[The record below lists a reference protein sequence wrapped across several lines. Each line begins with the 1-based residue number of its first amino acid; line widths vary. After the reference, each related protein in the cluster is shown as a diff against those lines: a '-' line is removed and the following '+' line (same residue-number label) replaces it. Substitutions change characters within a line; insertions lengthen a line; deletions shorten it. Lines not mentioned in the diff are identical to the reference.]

1 MSAPTS
7 ASAGPAGASNRF
19 GIGQAVRRVEDRR
32 FVTGQGRYVDD
43 ITIPRCAYGYVVRSP
58 HAHARIL
65 AREVDAARQAPGVLC
80 VLTGQDVAA
89 EGLAGFTASAM
100 PEDLGAPPGHRTF
113 RAVLA
118 TDKARFAGEAVAF
131 IVADT
136 PAHAVD
142 AAELVDIDYEP
153 LPAVTRPDE
162 AAAAA
167 GSFVH
172 EDCPGGNIAWGLM
185 FGDPAATDAAFAT
198 APHQVALRLDNSRL
212 SANPIEPRGC
222 IGEYDAASRSYT
234 LHTSTQNPHGVRQ
247 EVCGVLGITETRL
260 RVIGPDVG
268 GGFGMKADAYPED
281 ALVLWA
287 ARKCGRPVK
296 WIATRSEGLLSD
308 TGGRDQVVDGELA
321 FDGHGKILAIR
332 ASAVQAV
339 GAYIAP
345 AGLVPSIFSLRFIPG
360 AYDVTAAHLVTR
372 GVFTNT
378 SPLGPYRGAGRPE
391 ATYVIERLLDE
402 AALILGLD
410 RAEIRRRNFIPAGAL
425 PYSTV
430 TGYSYDSGDFHRVLD
445 RCVRLADWAG
455 FPARRAASE
464 AAGQRRGRGIA
475 YFIEQGGVFNDRMEL
490 RFDPGGT
497 VTIVAGTFSHGQG
510 HETTYAQLV
519 SDWLGVPFGDIR
531 FIQGDTDKVPFG
543 RGTYAARSSMVGG
556 SALRR
561 AADAIIDRARPMAAA
576 LMEASPDDLKFADG
590 KFSVAG
596 DPASGITLTEV
607 ARAFYYPRGI
617 TDAFGVG
624 LEGTGT
630 WSTERENFPN
640 GCHVCE
646 VEVDTETGEV
656 VIDRY
661 TLVDDI
667 GVVINPMIAEG
678 QLHGGLAQG
687 LGQALLE
694 QQVYDRESG
703 QLVSGSLGDYGIPR
717 IGFMPPVQSAFEC
730 TPCLTNPLG
739 VKGVGEG
746 ATIGAPPAVISAV
759 LDALRPLGVTHLDM
773 PATPDRV
780 WQAIQD
786 AAAAAAGQGE

>member
-1 MSAPTS
+1 
-7 ASAGPAGASNRF
+7 
-19 GIGQAVRRVEDRR
+19 
-32 FVTGQGRYVDD
+32 
-43 ITIPRCAYGYVVRSP
+43 
-58 HAHARIL
+58 
-65 AREVDAARQAPGVLC
+65 
-80 VLTGQDVAA
+80 
-89 EGLAGFTASAM
+89 M

-113 RAVLA
+113 RPILA
-118 TDKARFAGEAVAF
+118 TGKARFVGEAVAF
-131 IVADT
+131 VVADT
-136 PAHAVD
+136 PAHAAD

-153 LPAVTRPDE
+153 LPAVVRPDD
-162 AAAAA
+162 AAKAQDN
-167 GSFVH
+167 FLH
-172 EDCPGGNIAWGLM
+172 EDCPRGNIAWGLM
-185 FGDPAATDAAFAT
+185 FGDSAAADAAFAA
-198 APHQVALRLDNSRL
+198 APHQVALLLENTRL

-222 IGEYDAASRSYT
+222 LGEHDIASGTYT

-247 EVCGVLGITETRL
+247 EVCGVLNIAETRL
-260 RVIGPDVG
+260 RVVGPDVG

-281 ALVLWA
+281 VLVLWA
-287 ARKCGRPVK
+287 SRECGRPVK
-296 WIATRSEGLLSD
+296 WISTRSEALLSD
-308 TGGRDQVVDGELA
+308 TGGRDQVVRGQLA
-321 FDGHGKILAIR
+321 FDEQGKILAIR

-345 AGLVPSIFSLRFIPG
+345 AGLVPSIFSLRFIPS
-360 AYDVTAAHLVTR
+360 AYDVRAAHLVTQ

-391 ATYVIERLLDE
+391 ATYLIERLVDE
-402 AALILGLD
+402 AARVLDLD
-410 RAEIRRRNFIPAGAL
+410 RAEIRRRNLIPAGAL
-425 PYSTV
+425 PYATV
-430 TGYSYDSGDFHRVLD
+430 TGYSYDSGDFRRVLD
-445 RCVRLADWAG
+445 RCVQMADWDG
-455 FPARRAASE
+455 FEARRAASE
-464 AAGQRRGRGIA
+464 SAGRRRGRGIA

-510 HETTYAQLV
+510 HETTYAQMV
-519 SDWLGVPFGDIR
+519 SEWLGVPFEDIR

-590 KFSVAG
+590 KFTVTG
-596 DPASGITLTEV
+596 DPATGLPLTDV

-617 TDAFGVG
+617 TDVFGVG
-624 LEGTGT
+624 LEASGT

-640 GCHVCE
+640 GCHACE

-656 VIDRY
+656 TIDRY

-687 LGQALLE
+687 LGQALIE

-703 QLVSGSLGDYGIPR
+703 QLLSGSIGDYGVPR
-717 IGFMPPVQSAFEC
+717 IGFMPPVQSAFES

-786 AAAAAAGQGE
+786 AAMAAAGKGE

>member
-1 MSAPTS
+1 
-7 ASAGPAGASNRF
+7 
-19 GIGQAVRRVEDRR
+19 
-32 FVTGQGRYVDD
+32 
-43 ITIPRCAYGYVVRSP
+43 VVRSP
-58 HAHARIL
+58 FAHARIL
-65 AREVDAARQAPGVLC
+65 SRDVSQARRAPGVLC
-80 VLTGQDVAA
+80 VLTGEDVAA
-89 EGLAGFTASAM
+89 GKLSGFTASAM

-113 RAVLA
+113 RPVLA
-118 TDKARFAGEAVAF
+118 TDKVRFAGEGVAF

-136 PAHAVD
+136 PGYAAD
-142 AAELVDIDYEP
+142 AAELVEIDYEP
-153 LPAVTRPDE
+153 LPAVVRPDE
-162 AAAAA
+162 AASARD
-167 GSFVH
+167 SFVH
-172 EDCPGGNIAWGLM
+172 EDCPGGNVAWGLM
-185 FGDPAATDAAFAT
+185 FGDQAAADAAFAA
-198 APHQVALRLDNSRL
+198 APHRVALRLDNSRL
-212 SANPIEPRGC
+212 SASPIEPRGC
-222 IGEYDAASRSYT
+222 VGEYDPAGGCYT
-234 LHTSTQNPHGVRQ
+234 LYTSTQNPHGVRQ
-247 EVCGVLGITETRL
+247 EVAGVLGVTETRL

-287 ARKCGRPVK
+287 SRACGRPVK
-296 WIATRSEGLLSD
+296 WIATRSEALLSD
-308 TGGRDQVVDGELA
+308 TGGRDQIVDGELA
-321 FDGHGKILAIR
+321 FDGQGKILAIR
-332 ASAVQAV
+332 ASAVHAV

-391 ATYVIERLLDE
+391 ATYLIERLLDE
-402 AALILGLD
+402 AALLLGLD
-410 RAEIRRRNFIPAGAL
+410 RAEIRRRNLIPCSAL
-425 PYSTV
+425 PYRTV
-430 TGYSYDSGDFHRVLD
+430 TGYAYDSGDFRRVLD
-445 RCVRLADWAG
+445 RCVTMADWDG
-455 FPARRAASE
+455 FDQRRSASE
-464 AAGQRRGRGIA
+464 AAGLRRGRGIA

-510 HETTYAQLV
+510 HETTYAQMV
-519 SDWLGVPFGDIR
+519 SEWLGVPFTDIR

-561 AADAIIDRARPMAAA
+561 AADAVIERAAGMAAA
-576 LMEASPDDLKFADG
+576 LMEVSADDLEFADG
-590 KFSVAG
+590 RFTVRG
-596 DPASGITLTEV
+596 DEAAGITLTEV
-607 ARAFYYPRGI
+607 ARAFYYPMGI

-624 LEGTGT
+624 LDGSGT

-640 GCHVCE
+640 GCHICE

-656 VIDRY
+656 TIDRY

-667 GVVINPMIAEG
+667 GTVINPMIAEG
-678 QLHGGLAQG
+678 QVHGGLAQG
-687 LGQALLE
+687 LSQALLE
-694 QQVYDRESG
+694 QQVYETGSG
-703 QLVSGSLGDYGIPR
+703 QLLTGSFGDYGMPR
-717 IGFMPPVQSAFEC
+717 IGFMPAAVTSAFESV
-730 TPCLTNPLG
+730 PCLTNPLG

-780 WQAIQD
+780 WQAIQG
-786 AAAAAAGQGE
+786 AQR

>member
-1 MSAPTS
+1 MS
-7 ASAGPAGASNRF
+7 ASASSPAMRF

-32 FVTGQGRYVDD
+32 FVTGHGRYVDD
-43 ITIPRCAYGYVVRSP
+43 ITVPHGAYGYVVRSP
-58 HAHARIL
+58 VAHARIL
-65 AREVDAARQAPGVLC
+65 SCDVGQARQAPGVLC
-80 VLTGQDVAA
+80 VLTGEDVAA
-89 EGLAGFTASAM
+89 AGLGGFTASAM

-113 RAVLA
+113 RPVLA
-118 TDKARFAGEAVAF
+118 VGKVRFAGEGVAF
-131 IVADT
+131 VVADT
-136 PAHAVD
+136 PARAAD
-142 AAELVDIDYEP
+142 AAELVEVDYDP
-153 LPAVTRPDE
+153 LPAVVRPDE
-162 AAAAA
+162 AAAARD
-167 GSFVH
+167 SFVH
-172 EDCPGGNIAWGLM
+172 EDCPGGNVAWGLM
-185 FGDPAATDAAFAT
+185 FGDAEATDTAFAK
-198 APHQVALRLDNSRL
+198 APHRVAVRLDNSRL

-222 IGEYDAASRSYT
+222 IGEYHAASGSYT

-247 EVCGVLGITETRL
+247 EVAGVLGITETRL

-268 GGFGMKADAYPED
+268 GGFGMKSDAYPED

-287 ARKCGRPVK
+287 SRRCDRPVK
-296 WIATRSEGLLSD
+296 WIATRSEALLSD
-308 TGGRDQVVDGELA
+308 NGGRDQVVDGELA
-321 FDGHGKILAIR
+321 VDDQGKILAIR
-332 ASAVQAV
+332 ASAVHAI

-391 ATYVIERLLDE
+391 ATYLIERLLDK
-402 AALILGLD
+402 AAAVLNLD
-410 RAEIRRRNFIPAGAL
+410 RAEIRRRNLIPASAL
-425 PYSTV
+425 PYHTV
-430 TGYSYDSGDFHRVLD
+430 TGYAYDSGDFRAVLD
-445 RCVRLADWAG
+445 RCLKMADWDG
-455 FPARRAASE
+455 FAARQAASE
-464 AAGQRRGRGIA
+464 AAGLRRGRGIA

-510 HETTYAQLV
+510 HETTYAQMV
-519 SDWLGVPFGDIR
+519 SEWLGVPFTDIR
-531 FIQGDTDKVPFG
+531 FVQGDTDMVPFG

-561 AADAIIDRARPMAAA
+561 AADSVIERARGMAAA
-576 LMEASPDDLKFADG
+576 LMEVSPGDLEFADG
-590 KFSVAG
+590 RFTVRGDDTAG
-596 DPASGITLTEV
+596 IGLTEV

-624 LEGTGT
+624 LEGSGT

-646 VEVDTETGEV
+646 AEVDTETGEV
-656 VIDRY
+656 RIDRY
-661 TLVDDI
+661 AMVDDI

-687 LGQALLE
+687 LAQALLE
-694 QQVYDRESG
+694 QQVYEPGSG
-703 QLVSGSLGDYGIPR
+703 QLVSGSIGDYGMPR
-717 IGFMPPVQSAFEC
+717 IGFMPPAGGLVSAFES
-730 TPCLTNPLG
+730 TPCQTNPLG

-746 ATIGAPPAVISAV
+746 ATIGAPPAVMSAV
-759 LDALRPLGVTHLDM
+759 LDALRPLGVAHLDM

-780 WQAIQD
+780 WQAIED
-786 AAAAAAGQGE
+786 AKGAAR